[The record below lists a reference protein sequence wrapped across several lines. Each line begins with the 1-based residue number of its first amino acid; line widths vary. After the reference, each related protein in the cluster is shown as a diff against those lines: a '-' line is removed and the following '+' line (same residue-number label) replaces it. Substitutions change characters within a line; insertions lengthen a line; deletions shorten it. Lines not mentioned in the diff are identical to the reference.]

1 MGNDMHVATE
11 IVGNITDPG
20 MGGRLHRL
28 DHAGGLETV
37 TLPRAD
43 LARRRLKAITD
54 KGNPI
59 AVALPRSQ
67 RLFDGAILVLAEAR
81 AVVVRVEP
89 EAWLRLRP
97 ADSAAALA
105 VGYHAGNLHWR
116 VGFDGGDLLVALEHD
131 EKQYRDRLA
140 DMVADGRVR
149 IVEPEPVTEGVDA

>member
-1 MGNDMHVATE
+1 MHVATE

-28 DHAGGLETV
+28 DHAGAVETV
-37 TLPRAD
+37 TLARAD
-43 LARRRLKAITD
+43 LARRRLKALTD
-54 KGNPI
+54 KGTPI

-67 RLFDGAILVLAEAR
+67 KLFDGAILVLAADR

-97 ADSAAALA
+97 TDSAAALA

-131 EKQYRDRLA
+131 EASYRARLA
-140 DMVADGRVR
+140 DMVTAGKVR
-149 IVEPEPVTEGVDA
+149 IVEAEAATGEAGR

>member
-1 MGNDMHVATE
+1 MHVATE
-11 IVGNITDPG
+11 IIGNITDPG

-28 DHAGGLETV
+28 DHSGGLETV
-37 TLPRAD
+37 ALPRAD
-43 LARRRLKAITD
+43 LARRRLKALTD
-54 KGNPI
+54 KGTPI

-67 RLFDGAILVLAEAR
+67 RLFDGAILVLGEDR
-81 AVVVRVEP
+81 AVIVRVEP

-140 DMVADGRVR
+140 DLVEGGRVR
-149 IVEPEPVTEGVDA
+149 IIETGPAAEGVDA